1 LVSDKNKPSYNVT
14 LKGIIMIICPV
25 CLSNDNATFISV
37 NNYQYHSC
45 NDCRAVFLE
54 FIDPEEQIKR
64 HSGAKYKKSRI
75 EVESHHGDHNRWL
88 AEYIFRIK
96 SGGRSLDVGSGS
108 GHFVKAMHDKGF
120 NASGVDLGVENKN
133 FARDNLGVTVLNK
146 NFLNMTGEYDVIT
159 LHQLIEHV
167 PNPSEF
173 IARARSMLAHDGI
186 LVISTPNLAFAR
198 KLAKLPRPI
207 LGDALGHPPNHCIL
221 FEPNTIRRI
230 IESNGFKVMT
240 IRNNP
245 TGFQTKSR
253 IRHFAD
259 LVFNF
264 TNFIGP
270 NMIITASLSK

>member
-1 LVSDKNKPSYNVT
+1 
-14 LKGIIMIICPV
+14 MIICPV
-25 CLSNDNATFISV
+25 CSSSDNATFILV

-45 NDCRAVFLE
+45 NDCRAVFLDS
-54 FIDPEEQIKR
+54 IDPQEQIKK
-64 HSGAKYKKSRI
+64 HLSVKYKKARI
-75 EVESHHGDHNRWL
+75 EVEGHHVAHNRWL
-88 AEYIFRIK
+88 AEYILRIK
-96 SGGRSLDVGSGS
+96 SGGRSLDVGCGS
-108 GHFVKAMHDKGF
+108 GRFVKAMHDNGF
-120 NASGVDLGVENKN
+120 DASGVDLGAENKN

-146 NFLNMTGEYDVIT
+146 DFLNMTGGYDVIT

-173 IARARSMLAHDGI
+173 IARAQSMLSHDGV

-198 KLAKLPRPI
+198 KLAGLPRPI

-230 IESNGFKVMT
+230 IENNGFKVIA

-245 TGFQTKSR
+245 TGLQTNSK
-253 IRHFAD
+253 IRHLAD

-270 NMIITASLSK
+270 NMIITAVSSK